1 MMKFFITG
9 TSSGIGRA
17 LAERALADGH
27 WVTGFSRRHVIEH
40 PNYKHVTI
48 DLAKLNDYHTIGFEC
63 NKEVE
68 AIVLVNN
75 AGILGHVKPVAKLD
89 PDRVDRSYR
98 INVTAPTV
106 MTHLFLDNLA
116 EKSCKK
122 IVINISSGAGSL
134 PIKGWSTYCAS
145 KAAINMFTEVL
156 ALDHPEVRCYA
167 IAPGIVDTEMQGE
180 IRRLT
185 KSDFPDVDRFVE
197 YKKNDELASADTVAA
212 KLMQVIHK
220 PADYLAVCMSLRD
233 VELDA

>member
-1 MMKFFITG
+1 
-9 TSSGIGRA
+9 
-17 LAERALADGH
+17 
-27 WVTGFSRRHVIEH
+27 
-40 PNYKHVTI
+40 
-48 DLAKLNDYHTIGFEC
+48 
-63 NKEVE
+63 
-68 AIVLVNN
+68 
-75 AGILGHVKPVAKLD
+75 
-89 PDRVDRSYR
+89 
-98 INVTAPTV
+98 
-106 MTHLFLDNLA
+106 
-116 EKSCKK
+116 
-122 IVINISSGAGSL
+122 
-134 PIKGWSTYCAS
+134 
-145 KAAINMFTEVL
+145 MFTEVL